1 MIKETKDPFLHG
13 DFDSMDMFT
22 RVTVENAL
30 LCFTTPNTKRDSV
43 TPKMTF
49 EFAFAAQQNDLRT
62 STQKGPKTPPSVSGS
77 SIKNGRSSSLIVLLR
92 NELDT

>member
-1 MIKETKDPFLHG
+1 
-13 DFDSMDMFT
+13 MFT
-22 RVTVENAL
+22 RVTVENAP
-30 LCFTTPNTKRDSV
+30 LCFNAPYTKRDSV

-49 EFAFAAQQNDLRT
+49 EFAFAAQQNDFRT
-62 STQKGPKTPPSVSGS
+62 STQKGPKRVWKLLPSVSGS